1 MRFAFIDEERP
12 RYGIARLCRVP
23 GVSRQGYHAW
33 SKREPSKHEADD
45 AKLAQAI
52 CKLHAQHYSAYGAP
66 KMMMMLLR
74 AEGIRTSKK
83 RVARIM
89 HECSL
94 RGAHGRKGPETTGT
108 RLPLRDDALDLVKR
122 NFEADGPNRLRYAG
136 ITYVK
141 TKQGRLY
148 LAVAADMLG
157 RMIVGWAMGPH
168 ITAELA
174 DDALRMAIERRRPG
188 KGPISHSDHGS
199 QYRSLLLGKTMEGF
213 GIRPSMG
220 SVASPWDN
228 SPAESAMSAIKKE
241 CVHSRIFDTR
251 ESAQIEIF
259 EYIEGFYNRLRLHS
273 SLGYL
278 SPCEFEA
285 KMAARGVV
293 A

>member
-1 MRFAFIDEERP
+1 MRFAFIDEERF
-12 RYGIARLCRVP
+12 RYSIAKMCRVL

-33 SKREPSKHEADD
+33 SKRGPSKHEADD
-45 AKLAQAI
+45 AKLAEAV

-66 KMMMMLLR
+66 KMTMLLR

-89 HECSL
+89 HGYGL
-94 RGAHGRKGPETTGT
+94 RGAHGRKGPKTARPG
-108 RLPLRDDALDLVKR
+108 RPLRDDAPDLVNR
-122 NFEADGPNRLRYAG
+122 NFEAEGPNRLWYAD

-141 TKQGRLY
+141 TKQDWLY
-148 LAVAADMLG
+148 LAVVADMFS
-157 RMIVGWAMGPH
+157 RMIVGWAMGPR
-168 ITAELA
+168 IAAELA

-188 KGPISHSDHGS
+188 KGLISHSDHGS
-199 QYRSLLLGKTMEGF
+199 QYRSLLLGRTMEEF

-228 SPAESAMSAIKKE
+228 SPAESIMSAVKKK

-278 SPCEFEA
+278 SPAEFEA
-285 KMAARGVV
+285 KMAARGDV